1 MQLKRESPLK
11 NFKVDDE
18 LKQAQQYFDN
28 SDYPKALFIL
38 GNIVEIDDIEKENL
52 SKAFFLMANIFHI
65 QGQVGK
71 AIKAFN
77 KCLSL
82 DPSHTDAAISL
93 SVVYNDIGKYEEAKK
108 VFDQANNRIK
118 HGKDTNHFEDD
129 HINKKFALKHFEIA
143 EMYMT
148 YNRLDEALFE
158 FNKAVGLDS
167 ENLEARIRIAKV
179 YAKKNFVNKALDELR
194 SLKND
199 RPDYTPARVALGVLY
214 YGCGKV
220 LEARSEW
227 ERILVKDPRNEEAL
241 MYLNLS
247 QTATETTL

>member
-1 MQLKRESPLK
+1 MK
-11 NFKVDDE
+11 NFKVEEE
-18 LKQAQQYFDN
+18 LVQAQECFNN
-28 SDYPKALFIL
+28 SDYQKALFIL
-38 GNIVEIDDIEKENL
+38 GNIIEREDLEKETL
-52 SKAFFLMANIFHI
+52 SRAFFLMANIFHL

-71 AIKAFN
+71 AIKGFN

-82 DPSHTDAAISL
+82 DPTHTDAAISL

-108 VFDQANNRIK
+108 VFEQANSRVK
-118 HGKDTNHFEDD
+118 HSKDTSHFEDD
-129 HINKKFALKHFEIA
+129 HINKKFGLKHFEIA

-158 FNKAVGLDS
+158 FNKVIALDPD
-167 ENLEARIRIAKV
+167 NLEARIRVAKV
-179 YAKKNFVNKALDELR
+179 YAKKNFVSKALDELR
-194 SLKND
+194 KLKNEK
-199 RPDYTPARVALGVLY
+199 PDYSPARIALGVLY

-227 ERILVKDPRNEEAL
+227 ERILVKEPRNEEAL

-247 QTATETTL
+247 QTATETSL

>member
-1 MQLKRESPLK
+1 MLKS
-11 NFKVDDE
+11 FKFE
-18 LKQAQQYFDN
+18 EQLKQAQRKFDEA
-28 SDYPKALFIL
+28 DYPKSLYIL
-38 GNIVEIDDIEKENL
+38 SNIVESEDAEKSIL
-52 SKAFFLMANIFHI
+52 TSSFFLMANIFHI
-65 QGQVGK
+65 KGEIGK

-82 DPSHTDAAISL
+82 DPAHTDAAISL

-108 VFDQANNRIK
+108 VFEQANSRVK
-118 HGKDTNHFEDD
+118 YSKDTSHFEDD
-129 HINKKFALKHFEIA
+129 HINKKFGLKHFEIA

-158 FNKAVGLDS
+158 FNKVVGLDP
-167 ENLEARIRIAKV
+167 ENLEARVRIAKV
-179 YAKKNFVNKALDELR
+179 YAKKNFVSKALDELKR
-194 SLKND
+194 LKSE
-199 RPDYTPARVALGVLY
+199 RPEYIPARIALGVLY

-227 ERILVKDPRNEEAL
+227 ERVLVKDSRNEEAL

-247 QTATETTL
+247 QTATETSL